1 MVGLLALGKAVTIGR
16 HGWGQE
22 GLCAEIKWRGG
33 AGSGSRRGGELRGET
48 QASCR
53 LETGAL
59 IKGGGCTPGSRL
71 R

>member
-33 AGSGSRRGGELRGET
+33 AGSGSRRGGG
-48 QASCR
+48 
-53 LETGAL
+53 
-59 IKGGGCTPGSRL
+59 IKGGGTGELQVGDRGSNQGWGAHPWIQT
-71 R
+71 